1 MIGLKSVWPRSV
13 AFYAFIVFLH
23 VLGCG
28 TFVYYVA
35 RYPSLVG
42 LGLAAYLF
50 GLRHAFDAD
59 HIAAIDDTV
68 RFLVQ
73 KGQKPLGCGF
83 FFSLGHSTV
92 VLLLSVAL
100 SFAAMWVKHHLPG
113 LQQMGGLIGT
123 VVSGAFLWLIGLLN
137 LMVFLDLVRVW
148 TLARSHRHEHPG
160 LTDILAQR
168 GFLNRFVGGRLQNL
182 ISHSWQLYPVGLLFG
197 VGFDT
202 ASEVALLAMTAGAAA
217 GNLPI
222 LAVLCLPILFA
233 AGMCLMDTTDGMLMC
248 HAYQW
253 ALLNPL
259 RKLFYNLTT
268 TGISVAL
275 ALGIGTIEL
284 VQVAIRIED
293 SHGPVL
299 DWISD
304 IDLGSLG
311 FWIVGLFLAAW
322 GLSVAVW
329 KRRDLS
335 ASHAMALGTSDGR
348 DS

>member
-1 MIGLKSVWPRSV
+1 MIGSKSAWLRSA
-13 AFYAFIVFLH
+13 AFFTFIAFLH
-23 VLGCG
+23 ILGCA
-28 TFVYYVA
+28 TFIHYVG

-83 FFSLGHSTV
+83 FFSLGHSSVV
-92 VLLLSVAL
+92 VLLSMVLSVATL
-100 SFAAMWVKHHLPG
+100 WVKHHLPG
-113 LQQMGGLIGT
+113 LQQVGGLVGT
-123 VVSGAFLWLIGLLN
+123 LVSGAFLWLIGLLN

-148 TLARSHRHEHPG
+148 SQSRGHRHEHPA
-160 LTDILAQR
+160 LEELLAQR
-168 GFLNRFVGGRLQNL
+168 GFLNRVFGGRVQNL
-182 ISHSWQLYPVGLLFG
+182 ISHSWQLYPIGVLFG
-197 VGFDT
+197 IGFDT

-217 GNLPI
+217 GDLPI
-222 LAVLCLPILFA
+222 SAVLCLPVLFA

-268 TGISVAL
+268 TGISVAV

-284 VQVAIRIED
+284 LQVAIRIGAG
-293 SHGPVL
+293 HGPIL
-299 DWISD
+299 DFISD
-304 IDLGSLG
+304 INLGSLG
-311 FWIVGLFLAAW
+311 LWIVGLLLIAW
-322 GLSVAVW
+322 ASSVALW
-329 KRRDLS
+329 RWRTPSDDTGL
-335 ASHAMALGTSDGR
+335 ALGASDGTKH
-348 DS
+348 